1 MCLTHVKKSFFLFLT
16 QEGGDLE
23 LFFFLFL
30 WGIFT
35 YDAIFLFLPNF
46 DTLMINL
53 FGLIYA
59 ASHSVT
65 SKNCELK
72 ERIHRAIRELPIVE
86 ELKNS
91 HRIHGGVSGSGAT
104 TSTLHNK
111 RSTSFKRRSRDT
123 IPQLAKN
130 IESFLQKL
138 IPNHGL
144 VQDLMGY
151 VTMPNPNVNNRY
163 HHHHLQ
169 HY

>member
-1 MCLTHVKKSFFLFLT
+1 
-16 QEGGDLE
+16 
-23 LFFFLFL
+23 
-30 WGIFT
+30 
-35 YDAIFLFLPNF
+35 
-46 DTLMINL
+46 MINL

-91 HRIHGGVSGSGAT
+91 HRIHGGASGSGAT